1 MLFDCYI
8 QQLNSYTIAFNHL
21 SQNYTTMSNVIAIIS
36 QKGGAGKSTVTS
48 LLANIFYFIL
58 GFRIAVIDADYP
70 QSSISKKRKKE
81 LEVIATDERLTNIY
95 NQLYA
100 HREPYPI
107 LTTNL
112 TSCTNK
118 IVQIKNDFDFVF
130 IDVTGTMNHPCF
142 TDILMQVNHF
152 LIPVMQDDYSIISG
166 IEFYQLIEQSIRPV
180 SNELVDAHLFFNRVP
195 GMHKLDQLLND
206 LRKHFNFFPFYLSSH
221 VCYERAFRST
231 IFPIPRAKKE
241 TVKLLEFIQRTQAIW
256 EKNQA
261 IAGQAVTA

>member
-1 MLFDCYI
+1 
-8 QQLNSYTIAFNHL
+8 
-21 SQNYTTMSNVIAIIS
+21 MSNVIAIIS

-70 QSSISKKRKKE
+70 QSSIGKKRKKE
-81 LEVIATDERLTNIY
+81 LEVIHADERLKKIY
-95 NQLYA
+95 DKIYT
-100 HREPYPI
+100 HRQPYPI

-112 TSCTNK
+112 TSCADK
-118 IVQIKNDFDFVF
+118 IVQIKNDFDFIFV
-130 IDVTGTMNHPCF
+130 DVTGTMNHPCF

-166 IEFYQLIEQSIRPV
+166 IEFYQLIEQTIRPV
-180 SNELVDAHLFFNRVP
+180 SAELVDANLFFNRIPRV
-195 GMHKLDQLLND
+195 HKIAPLLDD
-206 LRKHFNFFPFYLSSH
+206 LRKHFNFFPFFLNDY

-231 IFPIPRAKKE
+231 IFPIPMAKKE
-241 TVKLLEFIQRTQAIW
+241 AVKLMEFIQRTQTIW

-261 IAGQAVTA
+261 KVNQAVAAH

>member
-1 MLFDCYI
+1 
-8 QQLNSYTIAFNHL
+8 
-21 SQNYTTMSNVIAIIS
+21 MSNVIAIIS

-95 NQLYA
+95 NKLYT
-100 HREPYPI
+100 HRDPYPI

-118 IVQIKNDFDFVF
+118 IVQIKDDFDFVF

-152 LIPVMQDDYSIISG
+152 LIPVMQDDYSILSG
-166 IEFYQLIEQSIRPV
+166 IEFYQLIEQTIRPV
-180 SNELVDAHLFFNRVP
+180 SNELVDAHLFFNRIPRV
-195 GMHKLDQLLND
+195 HKIGPLLND
-206 LRKHFNFFPFYLSSH
+206 LQKHFAFFPFFLNNY

-231 IFPIPRAKKE
+231 VFPIPTTKKE
-241 TVKLLEFIQRTQAIW
+241 AIKLMEFIQRTQIIW

-261 IAGQAVTA
+261 KVKQVVTAH

>member
-1 MLFDCYI
+1 
-8 QQLNSYTIAFNHL
+8 
-21 SQNYTTMSNVIAIIS
+21 MSNVIAIIS

-70 QSSISKKRKKE
+70 QSSISKKRIKE
-81 LEVIATDERLTNIY
+81 LEIINADERLTSIY
-95 NQLYA
+95 NKLYA
-100 HREPYPI
+100 NRDPYPI
-107 LTTNL
+107 VTTNL

-118 IVQIKNDFDFVF
+118 IVQIKNEYDFVF

-166 IEFYQLIEQSIRPV
+166 IEFYQLIEQTIRPV
-180 SNELVDAHLFFNRVP
+180 SRELVDANLFFNRIPRV
-195 GMHKLDQLLND
+195 HKIGGLLDD
-206 LRKHFNFFPFYLSSH
+206 LRKHFDFFPFFLNNY

-231 IFPIPRAKKE
+231 IFPIPMKRMEAI
-241 TVKLLEFIQRTQAIW
+241 KLMEFIQRTQAIW
-256 EKNQA
+256 EKNQTKVN
-261 IAGQAVTA
+261 QALAVN

>member
-1 MLFDCYI
+1 
-8 QQLNSYTIAFNHL
+8 
-21 SQNYTTMSNVIAIIS
+21 MSNVIAIIS

-48 LLANIFYFIL
+48 LLANIFFFIL

-70 QSSISKKRKKE
+70 QSSISKKRKEE
-81 LEVIATDERLTNIY
+81 LKVIANDERLTTIY
-95 NQLYA
+95 NKIYA
-100 HREPYPI
+100 HKDPYPI
-107 LTTNL
+107 ITTNL
-112 TSCTNK
+112 TSLTNK

-166 IEFYQLIEQSIRPV
+166 IEFYQLIEQTIRPV
-180 SNELVDAHLFFNRVP
+180 STQLVDAHLFFNRVP
-195 GMHKLDQLLND
+195 RMHKIDQLLND
-206 LRKHFNFFPFYLSSH
+206 LRKHFDFFPFYLSSH

-231 IFPIPRAKKE
+231 IFPIPKARKE
-241 TVKLLEFIQRTQAIW
+241 AVKLLEFIERTQTIW

-261 IAGQAVTA
+261 IAQQAVIA